1 MNRKKVTKQFSA
13 KTLFCFIVLVVTT
26 FSFNSCSNDDDKE
39 KEPLANE
46 KGVIING
53 VKWATCN
60 IDSPGTFASNPEDAG
75 MFYQW
80 NRKKAWI
87 ATGSVSGWNSSTPS
101 GTTWEKANDPSP
113 AGWRIP
119 TLSDFETLFEYGK
132 VTNEWIIVNGIKG
145 KKFTD
150 VISGDSIFLP
160 ASGTRFFGDGM
171 LVSEGTNGFYW
182 SNTMHTSYESA
193 VYCLN
198 LIGSDAATTF
208 ASGRSSGYSLR
219 CVAE

>member
-1 MNRKKVTKQFSA
+1 MNRKSVTKQFSA
-13 KTLFCFIVLVVTT
+13 KTLLCIITLVVT
-26 FSFNSCSNDDDKE
+26 FSFNSCSKDDDKE

-46 KGVIING
+46 KGIIING

-60 IDSPGTFASNPEDAG
+60 IDSPGTFATNPEDAG

-80 NRKKAWI
+80 NLKKAWE
-87 ATGSVSGWNSSTPS
+87 ADGSVSGWNSSTPS

-119 TLSDFETLFEYGK
+119 TLADFETLFEYGK

-160 ASGTRFFGDGM
+160 ASGTRFFGDGT
-171 LVSEGTNGFYW
+171 LASEGTNGFYW
-182 SNTMHTSYESA
+182 SNTMHTSNESA
-193 VYCLN
+193 VYYLN

-208 ASGRSSGYSLR
+208 ASGRSNGYSLR